1 MVNARRRLP
10 ARNRAADNT
19 AKPRRKQY
27 HENKNRSNERFFFAC
42 THAFRGAAEADY
54 SAFIPTT
61 SPAFPSTTLKLSRA
75 ESAMAASMSAG
86 CTPSGSQPSDLSM

>member
-27 HENKNRSNERFFFAC
+27 RENKNRSNERFFIVSA
-42 THAFRGAAEADY
+42 HAFRGAEKFY